1 MSSGS
6 WKANEAVIGRN
17 NVHVGAAV
25 AVAVAVVSP
34 GSGVEGWIGVKLC
47 MYEVGTLVA
56 VSSGNVN
63 LLQDETR
70 DERRDETRS
79 EPDQIPTHCE
89 SLTLR
94 PVRTRTVA

>member
-25 AVAVAVVSP
+25 AVAVAVAVVSP
-34 GSGVEGWIGVKLC
+34 ASGVEGWIGVKLC
-47 MYEVGTLVA
+47 MYEVGTLVT

-70 DERRDETRS
+70 DERRETRRD
-79 EPDQIPTHCE
+79 EE
-89 SLTLR
+89 
-94 PVRTRTVA
+94 

>member
-34 GSGVEGWIGVKLC
+34 ASGVEGWIGVKLC
-47 MYEVGTLVA
+47 MYEV
-56 VSSGNVN
+56 GNVN

-94 PVRTRTVA
+94 PVRIRTVA